1 MTQFDATGIEEIGR
15 FIDQGGNDFWGVQ
28 LTQKFLDGRRVVAFS
43 DRDYGLYLARY
54 TGP

>member
-1 MTQFDATGIEEIGR
+1 VTRFDAMGIQEIGR
-15 FIDQGGNDFWGVQ
+15 FIDKGGNDLWGVQ
-28 LTQKFLDGRRVVAFS
+28 LTDKFVGGDRVVAFS